1 VTDTIYKKGQT
12 IRRAVLGDAH
22 VDRAQKAATELD
34 ADFQDFITKTAWGS
48 IWAREHLTRR
58 ERSMLTIA
66 MLASL
71 GHLEELALHLKAT
84 ANTGTSMADVREV
97 LMQVAVYAGIPAAN
111 AAFRVAK
118 KHYAENDSTDD
129 TPSERM

>member
-1 VTDTIYKKGQT
+1 MTDTIYKKGQT

-118 KHYAENDSTDD
+118 KHYAENNSTDD

>member
-1 VTDTIYKKGQT
+1 MTDTLYKKGQT

-118 KHYAENDSTDD
+118 KHYAENNSTDD

>member
-1 VTDTIYKKGQT
+1 VTDTTHEKGRA

-22 VDRAQKAATELD
+22 VDRAEEETTELD
-34 ADFQDFITKTAWGS
+34 ADFQRFITRTAWGS
-48 IWAREHLTRR
+48 IWARDHLTRR

-66 MLASL
+66 LLAGL

-111 AAFRVAK
+111 AAFKVAK
-118 KHYAENDSTDD
+118 QHYAEQ
-129 TPSERM
+129 R

>member
-1 VTDTIYKKGQT
+1 VTDTIQKKGMT

-22 VDRAQKAATELD
+22 VDRAQRAATELD
-34 ADFQDFITKTAWGS
+34 ADFQDFITRTAWGS

-118 KHYAENDSTDD
+118 KHYAENNSTDD

>member
-1 VTDTIYKKGQT
+1 VTDTTYEKGQK

-22 VDRAQKAATELD
+22 VDRAEQATTELD
-34 ADFQDFITKTAWGS
+34 ADFQRFITETAWGS
-48 IWAREHLTRR
+48 VWARDHLTRR

-66 MLASL
+66 MLAGL

-118 KHYAENDSTDD
+118 KHYADNS
-129 TPSERM
+129 

>member
-118 KHYAENDSTDD
+118 KHYAENNSTDD
-129 TPSERM
+129 MPSERM

>member
-1 VTDTIYKKGQT
+1 MVTKTPHEKGRA

-22 VDRAQKAATELD
+22 VERAEKETTELD
-34 ADFQDFITKTAWGS
+34 ADFQRFITQTAWGS
-48 IWAREHLTRR
+48 IWARDHLTRR

-66 MLASL
+66 MLASQ

-97 LMQVAVYAGIPAAN
+97 LMHVAVYAGIPAAN

-118 KHYAENDSTDD
+118 QHYADH
-129 TPSERM
+129 R

>member
-1 VTDTIYKKGQT
+1 MTDTKFDKGMAV
-12 IRRAVLGDAH
+12 RRAVLGDAH
-22 VDRAQKAATELD
+22 VDRAQSGATDLD
-34 ADFQDFITKTAWGS
+34 ADFQAFITETAWGS

-66 MLASL
+66 MLAAL

-84 ANTGTSMADVREV
+84 DNTGTSMQDVKEV
-97 LMQVAVYAGIPAAN
+97 LMQVAVYAGVPAAN

-118 KHYAENDSTDD
+118 AHYAQTTTAPDAAA
-129 TPSERM
+129 ERT

>member
-1 VTDTIYKKGQT
+1 MTKTLHERGRT

-22 VDRAQKAATELD
+22 VDRAEKETTALD
-34 ADFQDFITKTAWGS
+34 ADFQRFITQTAWGS
-48 IWAREHLTRR
+48 IWARDHLTRR

-66 MLASL
+66 MLACL

-97 LMQVAVYAGIPAAN
+97 LMQVAAYAGIPAAN

-118 KHYAENDSTDD
+118 QHYADHG
-129 TPSERM
+129 

>member
-1 VTDTIYKKGQT
+1 VTKTTHETGQGV
-12 IRRAVLGDAH
+12 RRAVLGDAH
-22 VDRAQKAATELD
+22 VDRAENETTELD
-34 ADFQDFITKTAWGS
+34 ADFQRFITETAWGS
-48 IWAREHLTRR
+48 IWARDHLTRR

-97 LMQVAVYAGIPAAN
+97 LMQVAVYAGVPAAN

-118 KHYAENDSTDD
+118 QHYAHVD
-129 TPSERM
+129 R